1 MYRIVLINRIR
12 NQIIE
17 QKLKLKC
24 NDGRGK
30 SRIEDGIKRRY
41 SLLYF
46 LVNFKARKVDI
57 KALEYKFK
65 IKLSG

>member
-30 SRIEDGIKRRY
+30 NRIEDGIKRRY

-46 LVNFKARKVDI
+46 LVNLKANKVDI
-57 KALEYKFK
+57 KVLEYKFK